1 MGGSPGTVQGGLGAE
16 CGEGHVVKARWPETE
31 LKGQGRLCVELGML
45 ALVSGVQR
53 SLDGYL
59 EPFRAPTVPCRS
71 FCWNSSHQSCPG
83 WIWRS

>member
-53 SLDGYL
+53 
-59 EPFRAPTVPCRS
+59 
-71 FCWNSSHQSCPG
+71 
-83 WIWRS
+83 